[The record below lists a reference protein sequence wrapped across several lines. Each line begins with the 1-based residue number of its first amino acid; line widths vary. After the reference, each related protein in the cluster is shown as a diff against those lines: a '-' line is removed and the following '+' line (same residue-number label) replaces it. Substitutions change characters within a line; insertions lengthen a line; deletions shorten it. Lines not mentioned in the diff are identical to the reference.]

1 MNRER
6 LPPTP
11 NELARVDISQYLAEC
26 HWLSELE
33 SDKTL
38 WDIWISLHIHLPDTS
53 AIDANNNLQGDPMS
67 ELLAF
72 LSNKKYTQVLW

>member
-1 MNRER
+1 M
-6 LPPTP
+6 P
-11 NELARVDISQYLAEC
+11 
-26 HWLSELE
+26 LSELE

-38 WDIWISLHIHLPDTS
+38 WDIWISFHVNLPDTS

-72 LSNKKYTQVLW
+72 FV